1 MYNYGMKNVK
11 QYMVSVSM
19 NALNEYNGWY
29 ALPVFMIQY
38 VGMHFQCL

>member
-11 QYMVSVSM
+11 HYMVSVSM

-29 ALPVFMIQY
+29 ALPVFVFY
-38 VGMHFQCL
+38 GLHFQCS